1 MAAGTGASVSRASI
15 RWMEGLWWTEVVV
28 TLDRAVVVMYRVMVV
43 IHWMVVVMMMNRV
56 MMMID

>member
-1 MAAGTGASVSRASI
+1 MAAGTGASVSGASI
-15 RWMEGLWWTEVVV
+15 RWKEGLWWTEVVV